1 MKRSREPEDLI
12 SNPAPPEPYHRDPDA
27 PSPKIRELDCD
38 GEGGAASLFRCTLHP
53 QPVVFRDY
61 DDYHAHYNK
70 QHVNRCHECR
80 KNLPSD
86 HLLSVHIEECH
97 DAFLA
102 ARREK
107 GEHTYSCFV
116 EGCDRKCRDPS
127 KRRRHLIDKH
137 MYPPNFFFDVVR
149 YGIDG
154 RQSLLCDINAQQ
166 RRPKPKPEGQELR
179 GAATLKS
186 QKQFDDHGKQI
197 TAANV
202 AEGVVVLEPVETHA
216 AEKDIE
222 MNDAAS
228 LTGGMSA
235 LKLVPRSITFGRS
248 GRRGFTR
255 SPSPKTPPV

>member
-1 MKRSREPEDLI
+1 MKRSREPEG
-12 SNPAPPEPYHRDPDA
+12 STFNTATPEPHNRELDA
-27 PSPKIRELDCD
+27 PSPKIRELDCG
-38 GEGGAASLFRCTLHP
+38 GEGGTASPFRCTLHP

-97 DAFLA
+97 DAFLT
-102 ARREK
+102 ARRDK
-107 GEHTYSCFV
+107 GQHTYSCFV

-154 RQSLLCDINAQQ
+154 RQSLLCDVNAQQ
-166 RRPKPKPEGQELR
+166 RHLKPKSDRQELQS
-179 GAATLKS
+179 GATLES
-186 QKQFDDHGKQI
+186 EKQFDDHNNQI
-197 TAANV
+197 MAANV
-202 AEGVVVLEPVETHA
+202 AEGVAVLEPVETQP

-228 LTGGMSA
+228 LTGSMSA
-235 LKLVPRSITFGRS
+235 LKLVPRSIMFGRS

-255 SPSPKTPPV
+255 SPSPRPPPV